1 MWKYVLIPAF
11 FISIFSIPA
20 RSFAQSQSSVRGEL
34 GGTVVDASKSVV
46 AGASVTISGPTG
58 SASTMTNEQ
67 GAFSFSGLIP
77 GAYSV
82 KVEKTGF
89 KSASVQNVEVQ
100 INRTV
105 SIQVQ
110 LELGTVAETIEVIGT
125 SISVE
130 STSTAVNMD
139 ISDAVYEKLPLGRS
153 VTSIFYLSPGVA
165 SGLGTG
171 AMNPAISGG
180 TGLENAYVADGVVL
194 NDAAFGGMGI
204 YSSNYGS
211 IGVGINLS
219 FVKDVQIKTGGF
231 EPQYGRSTGGVITIV
246 TKSGGTTTHGVIG
259 GYFQSK
265 GMSAVYA
272 NNDDFNPTNLYG
284 RQLHL
289 GGYEGDFEL
298 GGYVP
303 LGKLK
308 QHLFYFGAF
317 NPTWNHNWVAP
328 AKGFGLFKA
337 NPEIDRETRVWDY
350 SGKLTWQV
358 NAKHSIESLVFSDPS
373 LTNVSAFRELT
384 TDNTSANSQLD
395 YLGRSWATRYDGVLG
410 ASWIVSG
417 AFSWNWNRFNEIPG
431 TNLSEIRD
439 LTGTQVAGGR
449 GSLRAEGLGFLN
461 SYDSTT
467 KSLAFDTSKQAT
479 FAGHHTFS
487 VGYYWQFP
495 KYNNDRDYSGPR
507 TPIPLTNHDGAS
519 YLGPTQLALVTGQ
532 STDAYYRLVVA
543 PTSCTLCPIM
553 NVPTPFSATTTS
565 VPEPVAAYVYRGIF
579 SSPISH
585 NAAKYHAAYVN
596 DSWQMGNH
604 VTLSMGVRW
613 EQQRITA
620 AAGKVSSVL
629 NDQWGPRIGV
639 SVDPKGDRKSKIYAN
654 FGRYAWV
661 MPLDAAIR
669 ELTVESDYRNAYFA
683 PVTDSSGNLVLDKY
697 GSVTI
702 QPDAAHLLNRA
713 NGGIAKSV
721 TASSV
726 GGNGGI
732 SPIQPGTRMEYTDE
746 FLIGAEHEFRG
757 GVTISAR
764 YIDRRIKR
772 IIEDFSGVSI
782 EQSNAGFGQFYAIG
796 NVSSKADY
804 VVNSKEIAFSQGATF
819 APTKVPCTAPNTPPG
834 CDPTITVPTGF
845 PAGCYDSNGNLAPND
860 LNEQDT
866 FGTVLGSACWPSVD
880 MNPWTDSSGNILTD
894 SSGNILPKFG
904 GETGADGQPDG
915 NADPKR
921 EYQAVEIEINKSF
934 SHNWSLISNWRI
946 ARLRGNFEGAFRND
960 NGQADPGISSLFD
973 FTPGL
978 LNTLGKQLAVGPL
991 NADRLHIINIY
1002 PTYILDRGP
1011 LKGLILTPGVKI
1023 QSGVPLTTLAAQ
1035 SNYGNYGEVPIF
1047 GRGDLGRLPM
1057 TGTVDAHVEYPWVIR
1072 EGKSL
1077 HLAVDFQNIANTKR
1091 PLSINQFVDLSYQ
1104 TLNADFKKP
1113 GNGIPDN
1120 LLDGLTGGFVAPFSV
1135 RFKAQFV
1142 F

>member
-1 MWKYVLIPAF
+1 VLGVLRGKISEIREEIKMRKHVLGTIF
-11 FISIFSIPA
+11 FIFLLSIPA
-20 RSFAQSQSSVRGEL
+20 RSLAQSQSSVRGEL
-34 GGTVVDASKSVV
+34 GGTVVDASKAVV
-46 AGASVTISGPTG
+46 AGASVAISGPTG
-58 SASTMTNEQ
+58 NASTMTNEQ
-67 GAFSFSGLIP
+67 GEFLFSALIP
-77 GAYSV
+77 GNYTV

-89 KSASVQNVEVQ
+89 KAASVQNVEVQ
-100 INRTV
+100 INKKAA
-105 SIQVQ
+105 IQVQ
-110 LELGTVAETIEVIGT
+110 LELGTVTETVEVVA
-125 SISVE
+125 SAISVE
-130 STSTAVNMD
+130 STSTSVNAD
-139 ISDAVYEKLPLGRS
+139 ISDAVYERLPLGRS

-204 YSSNYGS
+204 YSGSYGS

-219 FVKDVQIKTGGF
+219 FVKEVQVKTAGF
-231 EPQYGRSTGGVITIV
+231 EPQYGRATGGVITMV
-246 TKSGGTTTHGVIG
+246 TKSGSTSTHGVVG

-265 GMSAVYA
+265 GMSALYA
-272 NNDDFNPTNLYG
+272 NNDDFNPVNLRG

-308 QHLFYFGAF
+308 DHLFYFGAF

-328 AKGFGLFKA
+328 AKGFGLFKTS
-337 NPEIDRETRVWDY
+337 PEIDRVTRIWDY

-373 LTNVSAFRELT
+373 LTNVSAFAELT

-395 YLGRSWATRYDGVLG
+395 YLGRSWATRYDGMFG
-410 ASWIVSG
+410 ANLLVSA
-417 AFSWNWNRFNEIPG
+417 AFAWNWNRFNEISG
-431 TNLSEIRD
+431 TNISEIRD
-439 LTGTQVAGGR
+439 LTGTAVAGGR
-449 GSLRAEGLGFLN
+449 GSLRAEGLGFIN

-495 KYNNDRDYSGPR
+495 KYNNSRFYSGPR
-507 TPIPLTNHDGAS
+507 TPIPTTNHDGAS

-553 NVPTPFSATTTS
+553 NVPTPFSTTTTS
-565 VPEPVAAYVYRGIF
+565 VPEPVAAYIYRGIF
-579 SSPISH
+579 SSPLSH
-585 NAAKYHAAYVN
+585 NSAKYHAAYVN

-604 VTLSMGVRW
+604 VTLGMGVRW

-620 AAGKVSSVL
+620 GKVGSVI

-713 NGGIAKSV
+713 VGGIAKSV

-726 GGNGGI
+726 GGGGGV

-746 FLIGAEHEFRG
+746 FLVGAEHEFRG
-757 GVTISAR
+757 GITISAR

-772 IIEDFSGVSI
+772 VIEDFSGVSI

-796 NVSSKADY
+796 NVSSMADY
-804 VVNSKEIAFSQGATF
+804 VVNPKEIAFSQGATF
-819 APTKVPCTAPNTPPG
+819 TAG
-834 CDPTITVPTGF
+834 TGNSGL
-845 PAGCYDSNGNLAPND
+845 PAGCYDSNGNVAPFD

-866 FGTVLGSACWPSVD
+866 FGTVLGSACWPSVNL
-880 MNPWTDSSGNILTD
+880 NPWTDSSGNV
-894 SSGNILPKFG
+894 LPEALFG
-904 GETGADGQPDG
+904 GEAGADGQPDG

-934 SHNWSLISNWRI
+934 GHNWSLISNWRI
-946 ARLRGNFEGAFRND
+946 SRLRGNFEGAFRND

-1057 TGTVDAHVEYPWVIR
+1057 TGTVDAHVEYPWKIS
-1072 EGKSL
+1072 ESKSL
-1077 HLAVDFQNIANTKR
+1077 NLAVDFLNIANTKR
-1091 PLSINQFVDLSYQ
+1091 PLSINQFADLSYQ
-1104 TLNADFKKP
+1104 NLNVDFKKP

-1120 LLDGLTGGFVAPFSV
+1120 LIEGLTGGFVNPFSMRIGV
-1135 RFKAQFV
+1135 SFKF
-1142 F
+1142 